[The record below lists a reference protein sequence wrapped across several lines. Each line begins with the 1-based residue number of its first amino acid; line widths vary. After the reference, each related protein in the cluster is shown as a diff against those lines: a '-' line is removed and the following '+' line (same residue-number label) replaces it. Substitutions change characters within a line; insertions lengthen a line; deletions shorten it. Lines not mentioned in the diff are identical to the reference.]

1 MHKIVKKLFKK
12 QKGQAMIEYG
22 LIVSL
27 IAVAVIA
34 AILLLGGK
42 DGGGPVKKNLMP
54 QHVALVTTPIIN
66 KVIQGFTL
74 FIEV

>member
-1 MHKIVKKLFKK
+1 MTKYKYIYSWGDKMHKIVKKLFKK

-42 DGGGPVKKNLMP
+42 DGGGTCEKKPN
-54 QHVALVTTPIIN
+54 A
-66 KVIQGFTL
+66 
-74 FIEV
+74 

>member
-42 DGGGPVKKNLMP
+42 DGGGTCEKKPN
-54 QHVALVTTPIIN
+54 A
-66 KVIQGFTL
+66 
-74 FIEV
+74 